1 MSTVPGK
8 KCTPLSFIRYK
19 VVNGGSGYEA
29 GHPPTVK
36 VEAPPFLKDTARAT
50 AQLKQSGRVFRV
62 ALRSSGKGYEK
73 TPEVT
78 ISPPR
83 SVCSGRRDAE
93 LSAMIEVTV

>member
-1 MSTVPGK
+1 M
-8 KCTPLSFIRYK
+8 
-19 VVNGGSGYEA
+19 
-29 GHPPTVK
+29 K

-62 ALRSSGKGYEK
+62 ALRSSGKGYGK

-83 SVCSGRRDAE
+83 SVCSGRRGVE
-93 LSAMIEVTV
+93 LSSMTACHDKDDNSKVCIAGNLV